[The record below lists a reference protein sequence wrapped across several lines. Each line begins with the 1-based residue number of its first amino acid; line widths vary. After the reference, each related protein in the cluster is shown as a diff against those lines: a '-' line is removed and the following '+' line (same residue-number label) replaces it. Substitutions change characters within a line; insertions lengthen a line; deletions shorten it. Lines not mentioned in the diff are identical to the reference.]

1 MNENFK
7 KFGRQLLLPVTDLL
21 IKIKITPNTITLL
34 GLPVTLLASYFYAI
48 GKLRIAGL
56 TLAFAG
62 LFDVLDGEV
71 ARRLNRVSKF
81 GAFFDSTIDRFEEF
95 FVFGGIIYYYSF
107 VSANPL
113 FAILVYFTL
122 LGAIM
127 TSYIRARAEGV
138 GYSPQS
144 GPMDRPGRYI
154 FIIIFSVIGGETF
167 KYSMFVLLILV
178 FITVVNR
185 FREFYLITNKEE
197 RHG

>member
-197 RHG
+197 QHG

>member
-7 KFGRQLLLPVTDLL
+7 KFGRQLLLPVTDLM

-197 RHG
+197 QHG

>member
-21 IKIKITPNTITLL
+21 IKIKITPNAITLL

-185 FREFYLITNKEE
+185 FREFYLITNKEGQ
-197 RHG
+197 HG

>member
-107 VSANPL
+107 VSSNPL

-197 RHG
+197 QHG

>member
-1 MNENFK
+1 
-7 KFGRQLLLPVTDLL
+7 
-21 IKIKITPNTITLL
+21 
-34 GLPVTLLASYFYAI
+34 PVTLLASYFYAI

-197 RHG
+197 QHG

>member
-107 VSANPL
+107 VSSNPL

-154 FIIIFSVIGGETF
+154 FI
-167 KYSMFVLLILV
+167 
-178 FITVVNR
+178 
-185 FREFYLITNKEE
+185 
-197 RHG
+197 

>member
-1 MNENFK
+1 MNENLK
-7 KFGRQLLLPVTDLL
+7 KFGRQLLIPVTDLL
-21 IKIKITPNTITLL
+21 IKIKVTPNIITLL
-34 GLPVTLLASYFYAI
+34 GLPVTILASYFYAV

-62 LFDVLDGEV
+62 LFDVFDGEV
-71 ARRLNRVSKF
+71 ARKLNRVSKF

-107 VSANPL
+107 VHNDPL
-113 FAILVYFTL
+113 FAILVYFIL

-154 FIIIFSVIGGETF
+154 FIIVFSVIGGKTF

-185 FREFYLITNKEE
+185 FKEFYMITNKEE
-197 RHG
+197 QHG

>member
-185 FREFYLITNKEE
+185 FREFYLITNKEGQ
-197 RHG
+197 HG